1 MNRQISR
8 VALVALGL
16 LAALIVAT
24 TYWQTWASASLSARE
39 DNEIQRVAQFEI
51 DRGVIYA
58 GNGTTVLATNVR
70 KKINGQTL
78 YLRTYPT
85 NGLASQVVGYST
97 QSRSRAGIENSL
109 NSYLTGANA
118 DLSSLLDAVGSRLKG
133 TTIKGNSVV
142 LTIRPRVQRLAESL
156 LAGTCGAA
164 VLLNPK
170 TGAVYAMASTPGYNP
185 NLIEQPAGYAKVQA
199 TKSPCAPEPAAPLL
213 NRATQGL
220 FPPGSIFKTITAAA
234 ALDDGVY
241 TQSST
246 FDDPGYCT
254 EYGKKITNALDQS
267 GPEAFGVV
275 NLVEAYQHSINA
287 VFCNIGQKLGA
298 KRILDEARK
307 FGFYSVPPL
316 ETPSDARSAS
326 GTYVGSKLFDPST
339 AAQYSRIDPGR
350 LAFGQATM
358 LTTPLQM
365 AMVAAAVANHGLEMK
380 PTLIEKIVAPGGSVI
395 QRLHPQKLRQATK
408 PSTAA
413 ALRNM
418 MVEVVQAGTG
428 TAAQIPGVV
437 VAGKT
442 GTAETCSCNT
452 VYDAWFIFFA
462 PAEDPVV
469 AGAVVVE
476 LQPNGFGGSIAAPIA
491 KQLMQAILPAPS
503 NSTSGSST
511 SPSSTPQTS
520 GH

>member
-1 MNRQISR
+1 MNRRISQ
-8 VALVALGL
+8 VALVALVL
-16 LAALIVAT
+16 IAALIVAT
-24 TYWQTWASASLSARE
+24 TYWQTWASAGLAAQQ
-39 DNEIQRVAQFEI
+39 DNEIQRVAQFSI
-51 DRGVIYA
+51 DRGLIVA
-58 GNGTTVLATNVR
+58 SNGKTVLAANVK
-70 KKINGQTL
+70 KKIDGQT
-78 YLRTYPT
+78 YYFRTYPSHE
-85 NGLASQVVGYST
+85 LASQVVGYST
-97 QSRSRAGIENSL
+97 QSRSRAGLERSQ
-109 NSYLTGANA
+109 NSYLTASNA
-118 DLSSLLDAVGSRLKG
+118 DIGTILDTVGDRLKG
-133 TTIKGNSVV
+133 TTIKGNNLE
-142 LTIRPRVQRLAESL
+142 LTIRPGAQWLAEKL
-156 LAGTCGAA
+156 LRGTCGAA
-164 VLLNPK
+164 VVMNPK
-170 TGAVYAMASTPGYNP
+170 TGAVYVMASSPGFDP
-185 NLIEQPAGYAKVQA
+185 NLMEQSDGYAKIQR
-199 TKSPCAPEPAAPLL
+199 TTSPCPPETAAPFL

-220 FPPGSIFKTITAAA
+220 YPPGSTFKTITAAA

-241 TQSST
+241 TPEST

-254 EYGKKITNALDQS
+254 EYGKQVHNALDQS

-298 KRILDEARK
+298 KRILQEAKK

-326 GTYVGSKLFDPST
+326 GLYLNGKLFDPST
-339 AAQYSRIDPGR
+339 TNGYSKVDPGR
-350 LAFGQATM
+350 LAFGQDKM

-365 AMVAAAVANHGLEMK
+365 AMVAAAVANHGVEMR
-380 PTLIEKIVAPGGSVI
+380 PTLIKEVVSPGGSVI
-395 QRLHPQKLRQATK
+395 KRLHPHVLRQATK

-413 ALRNM
+413 ALKNM

-462 PAEDPVV
+462 PAQDPTL

-476 LQPNGFGGSIAAPIA
+476 RQNDGFGGAVAAPIA
-491 KQLMQAILPAPS
+491 RQLMQALLPAAS
-503 NSTSGSST
+503 NG
-511 SPSSTPQTS
+511 
-520 GH
+520 